1 MRLWHKSLIKVLP
14 RQQLIAQWRECCAI
28 AKNMSKSGTPNHILV
43 NRILDYPLEHF
54 ITYTELV
61 INELLKRNYKVSNKS
76 ISAFYDNIN
85 KIYDNYFERTDKN
98 IKFED
103 IFSDHDD
110 ILKIWHNKRYFIQ
123 CFHNLEEKF
132 DCGGIDIN
140 EWAKVLNTY
149 MFEINK
155 IK

>member
-1 MRLWHKSLIKVLP
+1 MRLWHKNLIKVLP

-76 ISAFYDNIN
+76 VSAFYDNID

-103 IFSDHDD
+103 IFSDHDG
-110 ILKIWHNKRYFIQ
+110 KSWHNKKYLIQ
-123 CFHNLEEKF
+123 CLYNLQEKF

-140 EWAKVLNTY
+140 EWTKIANTY
-149 MFEINK
+149 TLIVDKFK
-155 IK
+155 

>member
-1 MRLWHKSLIKVLP
+1 MRLWHKNLIKVLP
-14 RQQLIAQWRECCAI
+14 RQQLIAQWREYCAI

-54 ITYTELV
+54 VTYTELV

-76 ISAFYDNIN
+76 ISAFYDNID

-103 IFSDHDD
+103 IFSDHDG
-110 ILKIWHNKRYFIQ
+110 KSWHNKKYLIQ
-123 CFHNLEEKF
+123 CLYNLQEKF

-140 EWAKVLNTY
+140 EWTKISNTCTLIVDK
-149 MFEINK
+149 FK
-155 IK
+155 

>member
-98 IKFED
+98 I
-103 IFSDHDD
+103 IS
-110 ILKIWHNKRYFIQ
+110 
-123 CFHNLEEKF
+123 
-132 DCGGIDIN
+132 
-140 EWAKVLNTY
+140 LN
-149 MFEINK
+149 
-155 IK
+155 

>member
-1 MRLWHKSLIKVLP
+1 MRLWHKNLIKVLP

-54 ITYTELV
+54 VIYTELI

-76 ISAFYDNIN
+76 VSAFYDNID
-85 KIYDNYFERTDKN
+85 KIYDNYFERTDKS

-103 IFSDHDD
+103 IFSDHDG
-110 ILKIWHNKRYFIQ
+110 KSWHNKRYFMQ
-123 CFHNLEEKF
+123 CLYNLQEKF

-140 EWAKVLNTY
+140 EWAKITNTCTLIVDK
-149 MFEINK
+149 FK
-155 IK
+155 